1 MRITLTL
8 ESAFPCLISALEHL
22 EYLQEQHLLKIISI
36 AVSDTKALSA
46 QVCTV
51 VLNEVSDGID
61 FLHALIRQLRVL
73 NTLHSTPIQVL
84 SFQTS
89 TSASERSSAHES

>member
-22 EYLQEQHLLKIISI
+22 EYLQEQRLLKIISI
-36 AVSDTKALSA
+36 AVGDKKALPA
-46 QVCTV
+46 QICTV

-61 FLHALIRQLRVL
+61 FLHALSKQLRVI
-73 NTLHSTPIQVL
+73 NSLHSTPIQIL
-84 SFQTS
+84 SFKTS